1 MVLSKQ
7 IKVTG
12 TQTTGKPSFAS
23 NMWALGAVVYQ
34 IVSRGDHSSQMPET
48 TEMSVLMSIL
58 I

>member
-23 NMWALGAVVYQ
+23 NMWALGAVVYY

-48 TEMSVLMSIL
+48 T
-58 I
+58 